1 MPARE
6 SNPGRRGDSLA
17 LSPLD
22 YWAPPNPNL
31 HALIVSM
38 QNTAAWSIITDNQVM
53 GQNSENTVAKPY
65 LRFFKMVLVKF
76 SWLI

>member
-22 YWAPPNPNL
+22 YWAPPPNPYL

-53 GQNSENTVAKPY
+53 GQNTVAKPY
-65 LRFFKMVLVKF
+65 LRFLKMVLVKF
-76 SWLI
+76 LWLI